1 MFVFSWLITALW
13 KPRPHPNKAD
23 LFAWRSHLSY
33 ASLLL
38 LHWVKTQ
45 SCKDKCF
52 FSLRPTL
59 MKTNA
64 DSFTNKLELY
74 LRKRDRD
81 IQYFSFQLLSPS
93 HATKQFFSRWRFSSI
108 HSSYVVVVVWFL
120 YLFPIVIFR
129 ITVRLCSKLGMKLIH
144 VSVSFTSDIII

>member
-38 LHWVKTQ
+38 LHHWVKTQ

-81 IQYFSFQLLSPS
+81 IQYFSFQFLFPS
-93 HATKQFFSRWRFSSI
+93 HATKQFFLVGDFHQSISLMLLLLFGFFICFQLLFLESPSDCARSSEW
-108 HSSYVVVVVWFL
+108 SWYMCL
-120 YLFPIVIFR
+120 YLLQVI
-129 ITVRLCSKLGMKLIH
+129 
-144 VSVSFTSDIII
+144 